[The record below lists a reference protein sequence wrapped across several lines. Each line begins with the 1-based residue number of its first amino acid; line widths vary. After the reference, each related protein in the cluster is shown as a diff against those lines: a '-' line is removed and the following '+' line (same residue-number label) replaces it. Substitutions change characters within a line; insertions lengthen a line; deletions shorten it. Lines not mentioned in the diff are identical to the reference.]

1 MAYSVV
7 RVNPTVDTSAY
18 ADGDVLFVNTEFGL
32 PSSSAKLVNGYVI
45 DKDKQ
50 LQSEDVIFYFFQEN
64 EADLGTINLSANIS
78 DANFL
83 SNKFLGAVNILD
95 QVESV
100 DLDFLDVHKMVTYGA
115 ISDGAST
122 AVPLDVMMQSSSRS
136 SSNLYPVYV
145 TAFIQV
151 VGSTAPNF
159 TNADALE
166 LVLHFEY

>member
-1 MAYSVV
+1 MAYSIV
-7 RVNPTVDTSAY
+7 RVNPTVSTSAY

-32 PSSSAKLVNGYVI
+32 PSSNAKLVNGYVI
-45 DKDKQ
+45 DKNKQ
-50 LQSEDVIFYFFQEN
+50 LQSEDVTFFFFQEN
-64 EADLGTINLSANIS
+64 EADLGTINATANIT

-83 SNKFLGAVNILD
+83 SNKFLGAVNIVD
-95 QVESV
+95 QIESQ
-100 DLDFLDVHKMVTYGA
+100 DLDNLDVHKMVTYGA
-115 ISDGAST
+115 VSDGAPT

-151 VGSTAPNF
+151 VSTAPNF
-159 TNADALE
+159 TNPDALE

>member
-1 MAYSVV
+1 MAYSIV
-7 RVNPTVDTSAY
+7 RVNPTVSTSVY

-32 PSSSAKLVNGYVI
+32 PASHAKLVNGYVI

-50 LQSEDVIFYFFQEN
+50 LQSEDVTFYFFQEN
-64 EADLGTINLSANIS
+64 EADLGTINATANIT

-95 QVESV
+95 QIESA
-100 DLDFLDVHKMVTYGA
+100 DLDNLDVHKMVTYGA
-115 ISDGAST
+115 IADGGST
-122 AVPLDVMMQSSSRS
+122 AVPIDVMMQSSSRS

-151 VGSTAPNF
+151 VNTAPNF